1 MALELDKITVRFGGV
16 VAVDNATLSAEP
28 NHVTGLI
35 GPNGAGKT
43 TLFNVVTGMVTP
55 TSGKV
60 LLDGHDITHAPA
72 HRRARRGIA
81 RTFQRIE
88 LFTSLTVAEN
98 VQVAAEIAGHTHS
111 RDVADRQLER
121 VGIRASAD
129 RPAGDLPTGTARLVE
144 VARALATDPSVL
156 LLDEPASGLDSAE
169 TERLGELLRELA
181 GEGLAVVLVEHD
193 VELVMGI
200 CDRLHVL
207 DLGKIIASGPPAE
220 VRKEP
225 AVIEAYLGGG

>member
-1 MALELDKITVRFGGV
+1 MALELDNITVRFGGV
-16 VAVDNATLSAEP
+16 VAVDSATLSAEP
-28 NHVTGLI
+28 SHVTGLI

-55 TSGKV
+55 TSGRV
-60 LLDGHDITHAPA
+60 SLDGHDITHAPA
-72 HRRARRGIA
+72 HKRARRGIA

-98 VQVAAEIAGHTHS
+98 VQVAAEIAGRVRA
-111 RDVADRQLER
+111 RDVAERQLQR
-121 VGIRASAD
+121 VGITDSAD

-156 LLDEPASGLDSAE
+156 LLDEPASGLDGAE
-169 TERLGELLRELA
+169 TERLGELLRDLA
-181 GEGLAVVLVEHD
+181 GEGLAVMLVEHD

-207 DLGKIIASGPPAE
+207 DLGKIIASGTPAD